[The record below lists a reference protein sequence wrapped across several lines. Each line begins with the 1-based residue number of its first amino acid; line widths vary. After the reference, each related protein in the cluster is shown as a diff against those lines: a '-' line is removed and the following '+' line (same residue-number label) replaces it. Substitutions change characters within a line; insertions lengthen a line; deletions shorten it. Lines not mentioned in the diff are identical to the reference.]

1 MTSVDLGANPLH
13 ASADHR
19 SDRSSIAGQNPRHP
33 ERRGGT
39 KNRGLLNRRTILTAG
54 ILAGFGSAMAG
65 EKLDEPVSVSETI
78 SLPRFTADPS
88 RPVRVRMEM
97 ELHGNVNVAKDPLV
111 DRKIDLQLPLD
122 SDAVLDFEEFADDR
136 GLAMRFYHQ
145 AGCDWRIDGRRR
157 KTRLRDEV
165 RFTRVNRTSLPE
177 TIFSP
182 ADYMTRDEVDLLK
195 TPVCS
200 LAIDGLIPEKIEPND
215 EPFFPSLEAV
225 AAALN
230 LSSAQSSDVSVRLV
244 AVDEETL
251 RFQLDGTVEGSAAG
265 VPTEQKVVGKLAY
278 DRNRQLVS
286 WAAIAIHERRTIGV
300 AEPGFD
306 ISATI
311 KMLRRPMDAAVGLVK
326 HPASRT
332 DGDPMMVEIES
343 KMLRV
348 AAMMDRR
355 WQPMTDVSG
364 HSVWR
369 MTENDRSV
377 AQVDLRTLP
386 TLQSGQSWTLEDFVR
401 DVTKTLGTQMDQ
413 ILDRKRS
420 ISSSGLE
427 VMTVTA
433 TGKAG
438 DVDVRWTLVHLADT
452 QGKSPTGRRVQATFT
467 LQSDAIDAFA
477 GSEQQL
483 ASSLRFLDTPIG
495 LAVEPGATS
504 DQSGSDSSPEA
515 DLKAE
520 RPESRK
526 RAALQSMS
534 DRR

>member
-1 MTSVDLGANPLH
+1 MTSADLGAQPSP
-13 ASADHR
+13 AF
-19 SDRSSIAGQNPRHP
+19 SDRPVARTSVAATRPNRVRKQPTIH
-33 ERRGGT
+33 RRAVLAW
-39 KNRGLLNRRTILTAG
+39 GLLG
-54 ILAGFGSAMAG
+54 GVGSAVAA
-65 EKLDEPVSVSETI
+65 ETLDDAVSVSETI
-78 SLPRFTADPS
+78 SLPRLTPDPS

-165 RFTRVNRTSLPE
+165 RFTRVHRTSLPE

-200 LAIDGLIPEKIEPND
+200 LAIDDLLPEKIEPND
-215 EPFFPSLEAV
+215 EPFFPSLDAI

-230 LSSAQSSDVSVRLV
+230 LTSAQSSDVSVRLV
-244 AVDEETL
+244 AIDDDTL
-251 RFQLDGTVEGSAAG
+251 RFQMGGTVEGSAAG

-278 DRNRQLVS
+278 DRQRRLVS

-306 ISATI
+306 LSATI
-311 KMLRRPMDAAVGLVK
+311 KMLRRPMDAPVGLAK
-326 HPASRT
+326 HPQTRT

-386 TLQSGQSWTLEDFVR
+386 TLTTGQSWTLEDFVQ
-401 DVTKTLGTQMDQ
+401 DVSKTLGTQMDQ

-420 ISSSGLE
+420 LSSSGLE

-452 QGKSPTGRRVQATFT
+452 QGESPTGRRVQATFT
-467 LQSDAIDAFA
+467 LRSDAVDAFA
-477 GSEQQL
+477 GSEEQL

-495 LAVEPGATS
+495 LAVEPGRAS
-504 DQSGSDSSPEA
+504 DQSGSGTSPEA
-515 DLKAE
+515 DLETE
-520 RPESRK
+520 RSEGQK
-526 RAALQSMS
+526 RAAIQSMS